1 MNATPDNAASDSQ
14 QIIAELQRK
23 LQESRAELAARNSAY
38 GERIA
43 YQTAANDVL
52 KVMTASPGDPQ
63 PVFDLIVKRSRDL
76 CGGYGAT
83 VLQFD
88 GTLIHWRAATGVSD
102 DPSARQAVESMYPME
117 PTREWP
123 SGRAILDRQIIHIND
138 LETEPG
144 LTSTFRGL
152 TVKSLVVVPL
162 IRGGLPIGAL
172 SLGSRERG
180 SFSDTQVELLKTFA
194 DQAVIAIENARLFD
208 EVQAKTSDLEESLQ
222 QQTATAD
229 VLKVISRSAFD
240 LNAVWRTLVESACAL
255 CDAPQG
261 LIELLDGDV
270 YRLVMQK
277 GYGEAFER
285 YLVENP
291 LRAGSASGTGRAA
304 STGVVSHI
312 PDVLEDPGYQL
323 AEGQR
328 LGGYRANLAVPLLRE
343 QRVIGVFVLARPTP
357 GPFTPRQIELVRTFA
372 DQAVIAIENVRLFDE
387 VQARTKELAA
397 SLDEL
402 RTAQDRL
409 VQTEKLASLGQLT
422 AGIAHEIKNPLNF
435 VNNFSALSAE
445 LVDELDETLAPA
457 PLDQKMRGDVGELM
471 NMLKSNLEKV
481 VQHGKRADSIVKN
494 MLLHSR
500 EGSAEHR
507 LADINAL
514 LDESLNLAYHGAR
527 AEKPGLLRCNGT

>member
-144 LTSTFRGL
+144 LTSAFRGL

-208 EVQAKTSDLEESLQ
+208 EVQAKRRIP
-222 QQTATAD
+222 ATAD
-229 VLKVISRSAFD
+229 RDCRRAQGHQPFGVRFECGVAHVGRISVCALRRASGLDRASRRRRLQIGD
-240 LNAVWRTLVESACAL
+240 AKGLWRGIRTL
-255 CDAPQG
+255 
-261 LIELLDGDV
+261 
-270 YRLVMQK
+270 
-277 GYGEAFER
+277 
-285 YLVENP
+285 
-291 LRAGSASGTGRAA
+291 
-304 STGVVSHI
+304 
-312 PDVLEDPGYQL
+312 
-323 AEGQR
+323 
-328 LGGYRANLAVPLLRE
+328 
-343 QRVIGVFVLARPTP
+343 
-357 GPFTPRQIELVRTFA
+357 
-372 DQAVIAIENVRLFDE
+372 
-387 VQARTKELAA
+387 
-397 SLDEL
+397 
-402 RTAQDRL
+402 
-409 VQTEKLASLGQLT
+409 
-422 AGIAHEIKNPLNF
+422 
-435 VNNFSALSAE
+435 LS
-445 LVDELDETLAPA
+445 
-457 PLDQKMRGDVGELM
+457 
-471 NMLKSNLEKV
+471 
-481 VQHGKRADSIVKN
+481 
-494 MLLHSR
+494 
-500 EGSAEHR
+500 
-507 LADINAL
+507 
-514 LDESLNLAYHGAR
+514 
-527 AEKPGLLRCNGT
+527 